1 MAVSCDNCH
10 QQFSRGT
17 SVSRHIADR
26 CLFQP
31 EHSDDD
37 LKLTVKDDII
47 HIINNQPNM
56 YQKIQQCLMIK
67 TSCPS
72 VYPLIFT
79 PKGNF
84 STNPSV
90 KYLSKIGAVNRYDIL
105 SKAIWLLLQ
114 DLFHFRR
121 MFLFSVTIVLNNLFS
136 LGLLSHKDKAALR

>member
-37 LKLTVKDDII
+37 LKLTVNDDII

-67 TSCPS
+67 SSCPS

-105 SKAIWLLLQ
+105 SKAILSSPSGFISLPKNV
-114 DLFHFRR
+114 
-121 MFLFSVTIVLNNLFS
+121 SVQCNNCPEQLVLTGITKPQRQGN
-136 LGLLSHKDKAALR
+136 